1 MANES
6 RVSELHPS
14 KFVDISWHFMRILCM
29 NQTTRIGTRQAIQK
43 RLRQRDTCAHDV
55 SAPRDLI
62 DFSLPSSKSFSG
74 GSESIKYDNVKV
86 AISAVHQIEI
96 SQREQEFVQFL
107 ATKFVSFQDPILFR
121 SFHPRS
127 IIPETHC
134 DNLWKVRSDRSP
146 RWEIWK
152 KKSPFASSNA
162 TELNQNKHHFDQLKV
177 DRTAG
182 ILSEMSL
189 PQQVL
194 NPVPNTERSRTAIR
208 WLQPEELPD
217 LSRLLGGP
225 GFSRNQSSHLI
236 TSCHLTGKVRGAL
249 NGLARARTLRTFW
262 NRNNT
267 GKKLD
272 DQRSKESTK
281 HRFRRPTRSQLD

>member
-1 MANES
+1 
-6 RVSELHPS
+6 
-14 KFVDISWHFMRILCM
+14 MRILCM

-127 IIPETHC
+127 IVPETHC
-134 DNLWKVRSDRSP
+134 DNL
-146 RWEIWK
+146 
-152 KKSPFASSNA
+152 
-162 TELNQNKHHFDQLKV
+162 
-177 DRTAG
+177 
-182 ILSEMSL
+182 
-189 PQQVL
+189 
-194 NPVPNTERSRTAIR
+194 
-208 WLQPEELPD
+208 
-217 LSRLLGGP
+217 
-225 GFSRNQSSHLI
+225 
-236 TSCHLTGKVRGAL
+236 
-249 NGLARARTLRTFW
+249 
-262 NRNNT
+262 
-267 GKKLD
+267 
-272 DQRSKESTK
+272 
-281 HRFRRPTRSQLD
+281 